1 MTRTPN
7 DTRTRTR
14 VQGLCMA
21 SQDDLDAKTLF
32 ISLTWADQPR
42 DLGALSLPHLFS
54 SRACVCE
61 FSRSLFLSPVS
72 FASSLCPSRPPY
84 LPPSLAVFLHSC
96 IPPSPPFAPFV
107 LSTHFLSHTNTQDA
121 PARKREK
128 MTRGEKNVSL
138 AACNTKAWQVK
149 QYLTLVFCVCMCV
162 SVYLCVL
169 LPMYPDLCVGHAD
182 GVVSSQ
188 NRSSAAEV
196 RFVKVY
202 RHLQQIVS
210 IS

>member
-1 MTRTPN
+1 
-7 DTRTRTR
+7 
-14 VQGLCMA
+14 MA

-54 SRACVCE
+54 SRVCVCE
-61 FSRSLFLSPVS
+61 FSRSLFLPPVS
-72 FASSLCPSRPPY
+72 FAPSLCPSHPPY
-84 LPPSLAVFLHSC
+84 LAPSLAVFLHSC
-96 IPPSPPFAPFV
+96 IPPSIPFPPFPPFV
-107 LSTHFLSHTNTQDA
+107 LSTHFLLHTNTQDA
-121 PARKREK
+121 PARDREK
-128 MTRGEKNVSL
+128 LIRGEKMVSL

-162 SVYLCVL
+162 CVYLCVL
-169 LPMYPDLCVGHAD
+169 VPMYLDLCVGHAD

-196 RFVKVY
+196 RFVKMY
-202 RHLQQIVS
+202 RLLKQTVS
-210 IS
+210 IL